1 MIDTSERKA
10 VRLNSGLPDT
20 LSAGA
25 YNAVMMGLVLYGILV
40 NAAMVAFLS
49 PVLYGIDYVPF
60 LIGYILCVIAGTCLS
75 ASEKPGMSFL
85 GYNLIVLP
93 IGVVLC
99 QVIPAHSA
107 ELVMQAILLTAA
119 ITLLMLV
126 LAYLFPHWFAGIGRT
141 LGICLLAGMI
151 LSLGSWLLGYA
162 DDFLVW
168 GFAIIFTLYIGY
180 DLARSQAYPKTLDN
194 AIDAALDLYLDVIN
208 LFLRLLRLLARA
220 RSRD

>member
-1 MIDTSERKA
+1 MINTSERKA

-20 LSAGA
+20 LSSGA

-99 QVIPAHSA
+99 QVIPAYSA

-126 LAYLFPHWFAGIGRT
+126 LAFLFPHWFAGIGRT
-141 LGICLLAGMI
+141 LSSCTLVCTAGN
-151 LSLGSWLLGYA
+151 SS
-162 DDFLVW
+162 
-168 GFAIIFTLYIGY
+168 
-180 DLARSQAYPKTLDN
+180 RS
-194 AIDAALDLYLDVIN
+194 
-208 LFLRLLRLLARA
+208 
-220 RSRD
+220 